1 MRLARQAQTAVGL
14 GGLTAGAGLCAC
26 LQTSTRDRPSLPA
39 AADLR
44 ASRGRLLLRERPCSR
59 RAHEWPRRQQPVA
72 EHRGRTSCDLL
83 PLGRRVMTLDGA
95 RRLLQAHSMLVPMS
109 RPACTLAVLRVKAH
123 LQATR
128 FPCRGPPPPC
138 HSQVTLVPSELHG
151 WVRRS

>member
-1 MRLARQAQTAVGL
+1 MHREDAFCFESALAGDVHTS
-14 GGLTAGAGLCAC
+14 GGGGNNLWRNIEEELPVIFYLWAG
-26 LQTSTRDRPSLPA
+26 
-39 AADLR
+39 
-44 ASRGRLLLRERPCSR
+44 
-59 RAHEWPRRQQPVA
+59 V
-72 EHRGRTSCDLL
+72 
-83 PLGRRVMTLDGA
+83 VMTLDGA